1 MVRDYS
7 DIYFLN
13 EKDLSQLAST
23 SIRSDG
29 KSITRRFG
37 QKTATK
43 LVGQINL
50 SKNKELW
57 RLIHGLGIRHVGEQ
71 GARVLAEEFKSM
83 TAIVSAT
90 EEQLQEKSDIGPV
103 VAASVRSYFSATEN
117 IALINRLREAGV
129 TMEVIA
135 ELPILEGPLTGNTYV
150 LSGTLESMTRT
161 QASVEIEHLGGK
173 VVKTVSRQVTA
184 LIAGNDAG
192 SKLDR
197 AKKLGVLILSEAEFL
212 KLIKFGSQDSVR

>member
-1 MVRDYS
+1 MCIRD
-7 DIYFLN
+7 
-13 EKDLSQLAST
+13 
-23 SIRSDG
+23 
-29 KSITRRFG
+29 
-37 QKTATK
+37 
-43 LVGQINL
+43 
-50 SKNKELW
+50 
-57 RLIHGLGIRHVGEQ
+57 RHVGEQ

-117 IALINRLREAGV
+117 LALINRLREAGV

-212 KLIKFGSQDSVR
+212 KLIKFGSQGSVR

>member
-1 MVRDYS
+1 V
-7 DIYFLN
+7 IT
-13 EKDLSQLAST
+13 AST

-37 QKTATK
+37 QKTAAK
-43 LVGQINL
+43 LVDQINL

-71 GARVLAEEFKSM
+71 GARVLAGEFKSM

-103 VAASVRSYFSATEN
+103 VAASVRSYFSEAEN
-117 IALINRLREAGV
+117 LTLINRLREAGV

-135 ELPILEGPLTGNTYV
+135 ELPIVGTLEKGPLTGNTYV
-150 LSGTLESMTRT
+150 LSGTLESMTRA
-161 QASVEIEHLGGK
+161 QASVEIERFGGK
-173 VVKTVSRQVTA
+173 VVKTVSRRVTA
-184 LIAGNDAG
+184 LIAGNDGG

-212 KLIKFGSQDSVR
+212 ELMKSGSQGSVR